1 MPFLRFHP
9 QNGTFLELSPSDFQ
23 TAIQKPKRR
32 PTASPG
38 KGVTFRDSL
47 ARSILPPA
55 SSPPFLQGV
64 RLHASGSR
72 TPRPGIL
79 WHPLARAGGTRFP
92 TRLEFL
98 TSSCILSRVRA
109 VLDGGLDLRFSEVLV
124 LARVGGTR
132 GVENFD
138 HPKPPSLARA
148 GGPYLQVDIFDSQ
161 IPAPR
166 PAPCPRLPK
175 QRLKD
180 RDLAPLAR
188 DPDDGGRL
196 HSHFGN
202 ALPPSQ
208 NLDVLTNGNLKNCH
222 RHAWTRL

>member
-23 TAIQKPKRR
+23 TAIQEPKRR

-79 WHPLARAGGTRFP
+79 WHPLACAGGMVCAKVRRPPRWPCSCACGPMTLPNRNQSATTKSRVFQTFRRAG
-92 TRLEFL
+92 L
-98 TSSCILSRVRA
+98 CIRVATCR
-109 VLDGGLDLRFSEVLV
+109 
-124 LARVGGTR
+124 
-132 GVENFD
+132 
-138 HPKPPSLARA
+138 
-148 GGPYLQVDIFDSQ
+148 Q
-161 IPAPR
+161 
-166 PAPCPRLPK
+166 
-175 QRLKD
+175 
-180 RDLAPLAR
+180 

-202 ALPPSQ
+202 TLPPSQ